1 VRSAR
6 AARLGRGRTH
16 GSAGRMRGRGTCG
29 ALMRTLGVPREHPGS
44 TRLLCVYCVCVC
56 VCVVCGVCV
65 RVCCVSVCVC
75 ESVRVRVCLCVCV
88 CVCVVRVVCVS
99 VCVCVR
105 VPCQSQATPC
115 HERVLVRGAHA
126 PPTNVAG
133 GQTRTRHSTRI
144 FRRCGRR
151 PGRKQTM
158 QSGATV
164 GGSPASRL
172 SYNLGSRMAAAAYRD
187 AAQIRKPAGRGARHS
202 EAEDG
207 VGLERVKS
215 TAELSGP
222 LRQVWCSHARRSLR

>member
-1 VRSAR
+1 MRSAR

-29 ALMRTLGVPREHPGS
+29 IPRAYPGS
-44 TRLLCVYCVCVC
+44 TPGAPREYPVAVCVLCVYCVCV
-56 VCVVCGVCV
+56 VCVCV
-65 RVCCVSVCVC
+65 RVCCVCVCVC
-75 ESVRVRVCLCVCV
+75 ASVCVCV

-99 VCVCVR
+99 VCVCEFRANPKPPRAISVCWCVVLTHPPPMSQEDKHAR
-105 VPCQSQATPC
+105 GTAHESSDAAAVAQAASRPC
-115 HERVLVRGAHA
+115 
-126 PPTNVAG
+126 
-133 GQTRTRHSTRI
+133 
-144 FRRCGRR
+144 
-151 PGRKQTM
+151 
-158 QSGATV
+158 
-164 GGSPASRL
+164 SPALPLVAARL
-172 SYNLGSRMAAAAYRD
+172 HGCHDNLGSRMAAAAYRD

>member
-29 ALMRTLGVPREHPGS
+29 ALMRILGVPREHPGS

-65 RVCCVSVCVC
+65 RVCCV
-75 ESVRVRVCLCVCV
+75 CVCV
-88 CVCVVRVVCVS
+88 CVCVS
-99 VCVCVR
+99 VCVCVCVCSACSVCKCVCVCVFR
-105 VPCQSQATPC
+105 ANPKPPRAMSVCWCVVLTHPPPMSQEDKHARGTSHESSDAAAVAQAASRPC
-115 HERVLVRGAHA
+115 
-126 PPTNVAG
+126 
-133 GQTRTRHSTRI
+133 
-144 FRRCGRR
+144 
-151 PGRKQTM
+151 
-158 QSGATV
+158 
-164 GGSPASRL
+164 SPALPLVAARL
-172 SYNLGSRMAAAAYRD
+172 HGCHDNLGSRMAAAAYRD